1 MYGAESYNDT
11 TYDRTNGGGNEFMI
25 GLLCG
30 TAVGAAIG
38 LLLAPKSGA
47 ELRNQ
52 LADSADRLRRK
63 AGETYEQASGTVSEM
78 VDKGRS
84 VAEDAMDKGRDAL
97 RQGRDKFDEARNDVK
112 TDFKGA
118 TGNQY

>member
-1 MYGAESYNDT
+1 
-11 TYDRTNGGGNEFMI
+11 MI

-47 ELRNQ
+47 ELRTQ

-63 AGETYEQASGTVSEM
+63 AGETYDQASGTVNDL
-78 VDKGRS
+78 VDRGKS
-84 VAEDAMDKGRDAL
+84 AMDDVVDKGRDAV
-97 RQGRDKFDEARNDVK
+97 RQGREKFDEARSEFKSDVK
-112 TDFKGA
+112 TT
-118 TGNQY
+118 TGTSY